1 VTLCLCLFFPRLF
14 RKKKE
19 EELKSG
25 ERERLTAIVAHRK
38 KQANKQTNK
47 QTKQNKTKQND

>member
-1 VTLCLCLFFPRLF
+1 VCLFFPRLF

-38 KQANKQTNK
+38 KQASKQTNK